1 MPEQPPPDPR
11 LQQLLQHPALW
22 RGRSVAPLPVM
33 PTGFAPLDQVLPGGG
48 WPQRGL
54 TEVLTA
60 RQGLGELRLWL
71 PTLARLS
78 TASGARWCAFIA
90 PPFQLFAPAL
100 AAAGVRLDRLL
111 VVHPPQPLW
120 ATEQA
125 LRSGAC
131 DLVLS
136 WVAQADLPQLRRLT
150 LATEQGLSAGV
161 LFRPARAERDAS
173 PAMLRLSVQARP
185 DGLRLRLLKS
195 RGAPQPVVDLPLPAW
210 GTGP

>member
-1 MPEQPPPDPR
+1 
-11 LQQLLQHPALW
+11 
-22 RGRSVAPLPVM
+22 M

-131 DLVLS
+131 DLVFS
-136 WVAQADLPQLRRLT
+136 WIAQADVPQLRRLA

-161 LFRPARAERDAS
+161 LFRPTSAERESS
-173 PAMLRLSVQARP
+173 PAILRLCVRARP
-185 DGLRLRLLKS
+185 AGLQVRVLKS
-195 RGAPQPVVDLPLPAW
+195 RSASQPVVDLDLPAW
-210 GTGP
+210 GTGS

>member
-1 MPEQPPPDPR
+1 MPELPPDPR

-33 PTGFAPLDQVLPGGG
+33 PTGFAALDQALPGGG

-71 PTLARLS
+71 PALARLS
-78 TASGARWCAFIA
+78 TAGAARWCAFIA

-111 VVHPPQPLW
+111 IVHPPQPLW

-136 WVAQADLPQLRRLT
+136 WVVQADLPQLRRLT

-173 PAMLRLSVQARP
+173 PAMLRLGVQARP
-185 DGLRLRLLKS
+185 GGLRLRLFKS
-195 RGAPQPVVDLPLPAW
+195 RGAPQSLVDLPLPAW
-210 GTGP
+210 GADP